1 MVSTEFD
8 RFSSCSSAKEIWD
21 GLELA
26 YEGTSAVRKYRI
38 ELLIQKYEL
47 FKIEKNESLDS
58 MSARFSTIINELKN
72 LGRTYS
78 SEDIARKV
86 LRSLTK
92 KWRPKDDVEGEDLEE
107 ETVLFARRINKRV
120 FRSKQT
126 KSSNSKGKTPNKKT
140 SEFKNTFANRGCFKC
155 GESGHMIKDCPTWDK
170 IKDKAQRDKT
180 KKEFKQVLIA
190 SCWGDLETEDD
201 DESEE
206 EEVANL
212 CFSNNGSDDD
222 NDKESLESVCCFIG
236 DSESDEEEEVSF
248 LELKKQVKK
257 LPKNAL
263 IKHFEQSTLK
273 AQIQSYSEANTTLD
287 KTNAEKKILESKV
300 IAHDAITS
308 DLKLNIKHLQ
318 AKVIANDAKTLE
330 LKKVIER
337 LETKATNR
345 EVVILD
351 QEKEIDSLKKQLK
364 ESRKYSLIFE
374 KSHIDRVQSLEK
386 EIQVLHDNSKDI
398 SFVVVEDHTECDEEI
413 QSLKNLLLHARKVH
427 DKWEGSAQ
435 VLDFL
440 TEQSDNNLKQGLGY
454 ECYSRRDHSK
464 CKETPSEKDFR
475 KRKYTNLPE
484 YLICSYCG
492 VSGHVQDNC
501 VKRVQD
507 LRKNTEYANTSN
519 IVVED
524 IDSSTDKSDTE
535 VERNNYFRWYY
546 DRSFEYKKKAD
557 APKRPPKPTESIKT
571 KAPPRQP
578 FRRPI
583 EKTKTQPR
591 TIPKLSIKKIVV
603 LKENNIWYLD
613 SGCSRHMTG
622 NVNLF
627 LSKRTLHGG
636 FVTFGDNKKGKV
648 IGIGKV
654 GISSSSAIGDVY
666 LVSGLKHN
674 LLSISQLCDKGNK
687 VVFHS
692 DSCRIIIEGTRN
704 VVLEGQRVKNVYKL
718 DLNKVPSNSFTCM
731 KVTVDDPCLWHKRLA
746 HINALTLN
754 KLKRWDL
761 VEGLPSIRFDQET
774 LCDSCARCKHV
785 RSSFKPKRMVST
797 KEPLELVHMDLCG
810 PMKDEE
816 EDLDDPDFR
825 LSKED
830 PPELDDEDKEIEGTK
845 DEQGCPSNDKE
856 KTESIVDDT
865 ITSSQSKRSETEV
878 IPNEDITSTSR
889 QSSGA
894 EVIADSTITPGTS
907 SGGTRIET
915 HSLGDGQPSSNDDV
929 PPTSKKWKYKGS
941 HPMDTILGSLNDGVK
956 TRRKLNNFCSF
967 YSFLSNIE
975 PANIK
980 EALAEPDWIVA
991 MQEELQQFER
1001 NKVWHL
1007 VPRPK
1012 DRTIIGTR
1020 WVFRNKLDDTG
1031 VIVRNKARLVVQ
1043 GYNQQEGIDYDET
1056 FAPVARL
1063 EAFRLLIAFAAHKGI
1078 KLFQMDVKTAF
1089 LNGYLNEEVFV
1100 EQPPGFLDSK
1110 FQNHVFKLDKALYGL
1125 KQAPRSWYDR
1135 LSKYLLDSGF
1145 KRGSVDKTLFLKSED
1160 SDLLVVQIYVDDII
1174 FGSTNNR
1181 LCKFNKRKK
1190 AS

>member
-1 MVSTEFD
+1 M
-8 RFSSCSSAKEIWD
+8 
-21 GLELA
+21 
-26 YEGTSAVRKYRI
+26 
-38 ELLIQKYEL
+38 
-47 FKIEKNESLDS
+47 
-58 MSARFSTIINELKN
+58 
-72 LGRTYS
+72 
-78 SEDIARKV
+78 
-86 LRSLTK
+86 
-92 KWRPKDDVEGEDLEE
+92 
-107 ETVLFARRINKRV
+107 
-120 FRSKQT
+120 
-126 KSSNSKGKTPNKKT
+126 TPNKKT

-180 KKEFKQVLIA
+180 KKEFKQVLIV

-212 CFSNNGSDDD
+212 CFSNNGSDND

-236 DSESDEEEEVSF
+236 DSESDEEEE
-248 LELKKQVKK
+248 LKSKVI
-257 LPKNAL
+257 A
-263 IKHFEQSTLK
+263 
-273 AQIQSYSEANTTLD
+273 EAATTLD

-318 AKVIANDAKTLE
+318 AKL
-330 LKKVIER
+330 
-337 LETKATNR
+337 
-345 EVVILD
+345 
-351 QEKEIDSLKKQLK
+351 
-364 ESRKYSLIFE
+364 
-374 KSHIDRVQSLEK
+374 
-386 EIQVLHDNSKDI
+386 
-398 SFVVVEDHTECDEEI
+398 FVVVEDHTECDEEI

-454 ECYSRRDHSK
+454 ECYSRRDH
-464 CKETPSEKDFR
+464 R
-475 KRKYTNLPE
+475 
-484 YLICSYCG
+484 
-492 VSGHVQDNC
+492 HVQDNC

-535 VERNNYFRWYY
+535 VERNNNFRWYY

-591 TIPKLSIKKIVV
+591 TIPRQTPTIPKKKIVRQV
-603 LKENNIWYLD
+603 
-613 SGCSRHMTG
+613 
-622 NVNLF
+622 
-627 LSKRTLHGG
+627 TLHGG

-666 LVSGLKHN
+666 LVSGTSN
-674 LLSISQLCDKGNK
+674 I
-687 VVFHS
+687 
-692 DSCRIIIEGTRN
+692 
-704 VVLEGQRVKNVYKL
+704 VLEGQRVKNVYKL
-718 DLNKVPSNSFTCM
+718 DLNNIPSNSFTCM
-731 KVTVDDPCLWHKRLA
+731 KVTVDDPCLWHKRFA

-785 RSSFKPKRMVST
+785 RSSFKPKRM
-797 KEPLELVHMDLCG
+797 
-810 PMKDEE
+810 DEE

-830 PPELDDEDKEIEGTK
+830 PPELDDENKEIEGTK

-865 ITSSQSKRSETEV
+865 ITSSQSKSSETEV

-889 QSSGA
+889 QSSGVK
-894 EVIADSTITPGTS
+894 VIADSTITPGTS

-915 HSLGDGQPSSNDDV
+915 HSLEDGQPSSNDDV

-1031 VIVRNKARLVVQ
+1031 VIVLNKARLVVQ

-1063 EAFRLLIAFAAHKGI
+1063 EAIRLLIAFAAHKGI

-1110 FQNHVFKLDKALYGL
+1110 FQNHVFKLDKALI
-1125 KQAPRSWYDR
+1125 D
-1135 LSKYLLDSGF
+1135 
-1145 KRGSVDKTLFLKSED
+1145 
-1160 SDLLVVQIYVDDII
+1160 DLRI
-1174 FGSTNNR
+1174 
-1181 LCKFNKRKK
+1181 
-1190 AS
+1190 